1 MKQVSSVV
9 SHERG
14 VLVTVCCAVS
24 ALGNRIP
31 PYFVFPKIRMQPHWL
46 DTVPPGSGMS
56 GHPSGW
62 MTGENFLLYMNHF
75 VKYAKPSK
83 DHKVLLILDNHQ
95 IHIDVQ
101 VLNYA
106 KENHITLLSFPPHCS
121 HEPHPLDKSVF
132 GPFKT
137 YVNQASDRWLREAQ
151 NAGKS
156 MTIHNIPAL
165 VDYAFPKAMTPTN
178 ITAGFTAIYPFDRY
192 IFPR

>member
-1 MKQVSSVV
+1 
-9 SHERG
+9 
-14 VLVTVCCAVS
+14 
-24 ALGNRIP
+24 
-31 PYFVFPKIRMQPHWL
+31 
-46 DTVPPGSGMS
+46 
-56 GHPSGW
+56 
-62 MTGENFLLYMNHF
+62 MNHF

-95 IHIDVQ
+95 THIDVQ